1 MKRTIRVQLGRSPKN
16 LFTETFDTEDSS
28 AASEVMKRYLEF
40 FTEYK
45 RTHSISSRRWNY
57 PAVYFKDDDGV
68 FYERYTVTPNGSWD
82 VVVKKEPLC

>member
-1 MKRTIRVQLGRSPKN
+1 MVRTIRVQLGRSPKN

-40 FTEYK
+40 FCEYK

-57 PAVYFKDDDGV
+57 PIVWFKDNNGE
-68 FYERYTVTPNGSWD
+68 FYEKYKVSPNGSWEEINTRA
-82 VVVKKEPLC
+82 V